1 MFPPVFLTHTITLI
15 HKSESGQ
22 TASGEITYTTT
33 KTKDIK
39 CRLFGAASR
48 NGAGTVYAAKCYL
61 LAGNTIAEDDMI
73 VSGND
78 GFNRTYWVNSVNTV
92 YEPVQQAISHIV
104 LELRDTEHRREIS

>member
-1 MFPPVFLTHTITLI
+1 
-15 HKSESGQ
+15 
-22 TASGEITYTTT
+22 
-33 KTKDIK
+33 
-39 CRLFGAASR
+39 
-48 NGAGTVYAAKCYL
+48 
-61 LAGNTIAEDDMI
+61 MI